1 MDARSSFAP
10 TWDIGSQDLAATS
23 SGRIAR
29 QALVDGLLVVLLA
42 VVLGALAATTFLRE
56 GPTTQA
62 WVAGVAIIVVPTLA
76 VHVLLAWNR
85 ARVGAVEVALGRAE
99 ERMRLL
105 FHSSPEPMWVYDE
118 QTLAIV
124 DVNPAAVQAY
134 GWRPEEFLRL
144 SLDDIVDTGPEE
156 LRAAMGSL
164 PEATTFLGEW
174 RHRRK
179 DGSTRWVL
187 VTTQAVQHA
196 GRSAR
201 LSVAHDVTA
210 QHEHEART
218 RAILDHAPDAI
229 LTIDLDGLVE
239 SLNPAAERMF
249 GQRGEAVVGTDVG
262 RLMEPSDDPS
272 SLGGATVQVR
282 THAGLQLG
290 KEVIG
295 RRADGTTFPLELSVT
310 EVELGDR
317 TICTLVARDVTERKA
332 FERRLTHQGTH
343 DALTGLPNR
352 VLFMDRLAHA
362 LATAARTH
370 RPMAVL
376 FCDIDRFKVIN
387 DSLGHTAGDALLFAV
402 AGRFRSALR
411 AGDTVARFGG
421 DEFVIL
427 AEELADDAD
436 AVIVA
441 EKLAEALREPIAI
454 GTQEIVVSS
463 SVGIAVADPETATPE
478 TLVRDADVAMYRAKA
493 KGRARH
499 EQFDADLRRQAI
511 QRMDTESALRRG
523 MGLQE
528 FVVHYQPEVNI
539 TSGKVEGVEALVRW
553 DHPDNGLTVP
563 ANFLP
568 VAEETGLI
576 VAIGETVFHQACMQ
590 AARWHEQLGDEAPT
604 MWVNVSA
611 RQLASPMLVDVVRS
625 AVETF
630 LPAPSYLGLE
640 ITETD
645 IVPDDD
651 LSRQTMQDLTD
662 LGVRIAIDDFGTGF
676 ASLSYLWRFPAQVVK
691 IDRSF
696 VRRLDEEREATVL
709 VAAMIQLAHSLGKTT
724 VAEGVETEEQLARL
738 RSLGCDAV
746 QGYLLGRP
754 APAEQIQPLLG

>member
-1 MDARSSFAP
+1 MDSRTSLAP
-10 TWDIGSQDLAATS
+10 TWDTGTQDMVAAS
-23 SGRIAR
+23 STRIAR
-29 QALVDGLLVVLLA
+29 QARIDGALVGLLGLVLAALA
-42 VVLGALAATTFLRE
+42 VTTLLEGRPSARAWAVAA
-56 GPTTQA
+56 A
-62 WVAGVAIIVVPTLA
+62 VVVVPSLA
-76 VHVLLAWNR
+76 VHVLLTWNR
-85 ARVGAVEVALGRAE
+85 SRVGAVEAALERAE

-105 FHSSPEPMWVYDE
+105 FHSSPESMWVYDE
-118 QTLAIV
+118 ETLAIV

-134 GWRPEEFLRL
+134 GWRRDEFLAL
-144 SLDDIVDTGPEE
+144 SLVDIVDTDEAE
-156 LRAAMGSL
+156 LRTAISTL
-164 PEATTFLGEW
+164 PDATSFLGEW

-187 VTTQAVQHA
+187 VTTQVVEHD
-196 GRSAR
+196 GRPAR

-218 RAILDHAPDAI
+218 RAILDQAPDAI

-249 GQRGEAVVGTDVG
+249 GHGVDDVVGTDVG
-262 RLMEPSDDPS
+262 ELMEPSEEDYA
-272 SLGGATVQVR
+272 GTTGVQVR
-282 THAGLQLG
+282 TRTGLQLG
-290 KEVIG
+290 KEVVG
-295 RRADGTTFPLELSVT
+295 HRADGTTFPLELSVT

-317 TICTLVARDVTERKA
+317 TICTVVARDVTERKA

-362 LATAARTH
+362 LATAGRTR

-376 FCDIDRFKVIN
+376 FCDVDRFKVIN

-427 AEELADDAD
+427 AEELADEGD
-436 AVIVA
+436 AVVVA

-454 GTQEIVVSS
+454 GSQEIVVSS
-463 SVGIAVADPETATPE
+463 SIGIAVADPTTATPE
-478 TLVRDADVAMYRAKA
+478 TLVRDADVAMYRAKQ

-499 EQFDADLRRQAI
+499 EQFDADLRRQAL

-539 TSGKVEGVEALVRW
+539 STGRVEGVEALVRW
-553 DHPDNGLTVP
+553 DHPDHGLTVP

-576 VAIGETVFHQACMQ
+576 VAIGETVFHHACTQ
-590 AARWHEQLGDEAPT
+590 AARWHEQFGDRAPT

-611 RQLASPMLVDVVRS
+611 RQLASPMLVDVVRT
-625 AVETF
+625 AVEQL
-630 LPAPSYLGLE
+630 LPSPAALGLE

-651 LSRQTMQDLTD
+651 LSRKTMQQLTD

-696 VRRLDEEREATVL
+696 VRKLDEEREATVL

-738 RSLGCDAV
+738 RTLGCDTV

-754 APAEQIQPLLG
+754 AAAEQIQGLLG

>member
-1 MDARSSFAP
+1 MDSRTSLAP
-10 TWDIGSQDLAATS
+10 TWDTGTQDMVATS

-29 QALVDGLLVVLLA
+29 QARVDALLVVLLA
-42 VVLGALAATTFLRE
+42 VVLGALATTTVLKE
-56 GPTTQA
+56 GPSAQA
-62 WVAGVAIIVVPTLA
+62 WALAAVVVVAPTLA
-76 VHVLLAWNR
+76 VHLLLTWNR

-105 FHSSPEPMWVYDE
+105 FHSSPEPMWVYDQE
-118 QTLAIV
+118 SLAVV

-134 GWRPEEFLRL
+134 GWRRDEFLRL
-144 SLDDIVDTGPEE
+144 SLVDIVDTGTDE
-156 LRAAMGSL
+156 LRSVMGSL
-164 PEATTFLGEW
+164 PEPTTFLGEW

-187 VTTQAVQHA
+187 VTTQAVEHG

-249 GQRGEAVVGTDVG
+249 GHRGDTVVGTDVG
-262 RLMEPSDDPS
+262 RLMEPSADESTLPV
-272 SLGGATVQVR
+272 GTVQVR
-282 THAGLQLG
+282 TRAGLQLG
-290 KEVIG
+290 REVTG

-362 LATAARTH
+362 LATARRSR

-427 AEELADDAD
+427 AEDLADEAD

-493 KGRARH
+493 NGRARH
-499 EQFDADLRRQAI
+499 VQFDADLRRQAI

-553 DHPDNGLTVP
+553 DHPDHGLTVP

-576 VAIGETVFHQACMQ
+576 VAIGETVFHQACLQ
-590 AARWHEQLGDEAPT
+590 AARWHEQFGVDAPT

-611 RQLASPMLVDVVRS
+611 RQLASPMLVEVVRT
-625 AVETF
+625 AVESF
-630 LPAPSYLGLE
+630 LPAPACLGLE

-651 LSRQTMQDLTD
+651 LSRKTMEDLTD

-754 APAEQIQPLLG
+754 APADQIQLLLG